1 MVITM
6 KSISFF
12 HKQIL
17 AALSLATVFAGGC
30 VSVDASVP
38 EIQLVQSNME
48 FEAVP
53 MEVIRAV
60 GEVSTSQ
67 VFSYDHDPF
76 DLPEGMESKVR
87 TVGVSLRAN
96 QGIEDFSFLR
106 SMRVAISDG
115 VNPEFELAT
124 FEHVE
129 SSADNAGEVLVMK
142 VNPDVDTMAVLKSES
157 LGFAIDLTG
166 SLPTVAWSLDV
177 LIDMSGEVQFTL

>member
-6 KSISFF
+6 NSSSFF

-38 EIQLVQSNME
+38 EIQLVQSGME
-48 FEAVP
+48 FP
-53 MEVIRAV
+53 GTPIEVIRAV
-60 GEVSTSQ
+60 GEVSVSQ
-67 VFSYDHDPF
+67 SFSYAHDPIE
-76 DLPEGMESKVR
+76 LPSGMESQVR

-106 SMRVAISDG
+106 SMTIQISDD
-115 VNPEFELAT
+115 VNPAFELAS
-124 FEHVE
+124 FEHE
-129 SSADNAGEVLVMK
+129 AGTADNAAEVLVMK
-142 VNPDVDTMAVLKSES
+142 VNPDVDTLGIMKTES
-157 LGFAIDLTG
+157 LGFVVDLSG
-166 SLPTVAWSLDV
+166 ALPTANWSMDV